1 MVSICAKFKKY
12 MVSMGI
18 PCDVTKFS
26 IFMTV
31 AISNLIISFFALVD
45 LGVNKGL
52 LELWHA

>member
-12 MVSMGI
+12 MVSKGI

-26 IFMTV
+26 MFMSE
-31 AISNLIISFFALVD
+31 AISNLIFSFFALVD